1 MPYQKLLSPW
11 TDRAG
16 RLSFLKTGTFVLVC
30 VPALLVAIA
39 LWRNELGPLPYKE
52 ALHQIGDWTV
62 RFLVATLAL
71 TPLQRILM
79 WPRLALIRRM
89 LGVTAF
95 AYALTHLTLYIVN
108 EKFDLVFVASEIV
121 KRIYLTIGF
130 TALIG
135 LSLLAATSTDAAL
148 RRLGR
153 NWKRLHMIVYGI
165 AVLALL
171 HYFMQSKIDVSQATL
186 WSGLFLLLMIYRV
199 AVKLR
204 FTLTPTTLALCA
216 VAGGTPHR
224 ARRIRLV
231 RACDRRRSLPRAQG
245 QPGLLLWAAPGLD
258 RVCCRACGRTYPL
271 DQAGLW
277 LCQHPAESRPQ
288 RGDALIAL
296 EFALQCKHRLRFQD
310 HAVIEDLEMVRGEG

>member
-11 TDRAG
+11 TDRSG
-16 RLSFLKTGTFVLVC
+16 RFSFLKTGTFVLVC
-30 VPALLVAIA
+30 IPALLVAIA
-39 LWRNELGPLPYKE
+39 LWRNQLGPLPYKE

-62 RFLVATLAL
+62 RFLIATLAL
-71 TPLQRILM
+71 TPLQRIVM
-79 WPRLALIRRM
+79 WPKLALIRRM

-95 AYALTHLTLYIVN
+95 TYALTHFTLYIVN

-135 LSLLAATSTDAAL
+135 LSLLAATSTDGAL

-186 WSGLFLLLMIYRV
+186 WSGFFLVLMIYRV
-199 AVKLR
+199 ALKWR
-204 FTLTPTTLALCA
+204 FALTPVALGVCAAGGGLLTALVEFAWYGLATGVDPFRVLKANLVFSYGLRPACIVFLVGLA
-216 VAGGTPHR
+216 VALIPWIKQAYGLAS
-224 ARRIRLV
+224 ARLSPARN
-231 RACDRRRSLPRAQG
+231 
-245 QPGLLLWAAPGLD
+245 AAT
-258 RVCCRACGRTYPL
+258 R
-271 DQAGLW
+271 
-277 LCQHPAESRPQ
+277 
-288 RGDALIAL
+288 
-296 EFALQCKHRLRFQD
+296 
-310 HAVIEDLEMVRGEG
+310 

>member
-1 MPYQKLLSPW
+1 MPYRKLLSPW

-16 RLSFLKTGTFVLVC
+16 RFSPLKTGIFVLVFL
-30 VPALLVAIA
+30 PAAYYAIE
-39 LWRNELGPLPYKE
+39 LWRNDLGPLPYKE
-52 ALHQIGDWTV
+52 ALHRIGDWTV
-62 RFLVATLAL
+62 RFLIATLAL

-79 WPRLALIRRM
+79 WPKLALIRRM

-95 AYALTHLTLYIVN
+95 TYALAHFTLYIVN
-108 EKFDLVFVASEIV
+108 EKFDLIFVASEIV

-135 LSLLAATSTDAAL
+135 LCLLAATSTDGAL

-186 WSGLFLLLMIYRV
+186 WSGLFLLLITYRV

-204 FTLTPTTLALCA
+204 FALTPLTLAACA
-216 VAGGTPHR
+216 VMG
-224 ARRIRLV
+224 
-231 RACDRRRSLPRAQG
+231 
-245 QPGLLLWAAPGLD
+245 GLL
-258 RVCCRACGRTYPL
+258 T
-271 DQAGLW
+271 
-277 LCQHPAESRPQ
+277 
-288 RGDALIAL
+288 ALIEFTWYGLATGVDPVRVLKANLVFAYGLRPAWIVVLVGLAVAL
-296 EFALQCKHRLRFQD
+296 IPWIRQAYALASARLSPARN
-310 HAVIEDLEMVRGEG
+310 AATR

>member
-1 MPYQKLLSPW
+1 MPYRKLLSPW
-11 TDRAG
+11 TDRTG
-16 RLSFLKTGTFVLVC
+16 RFSFLKTGTFILVC
-30 VPALLVAIA
+30 IPAILVAIA

-52 ALHQIGDWTV
+52 ALHRIGDWTV

-79 WPRLALIRRM
+79 WPKLALIRRM

-95 AYALTHLTLYIVN
+95 TYALTHFALYVVN
-108 EKFDLVFVASEIV
+108 EKFDLVFVATEIV

-135 LSLLAATSTDAAL
+135 LSLLAATSTDSAL
-148 RRLGR
+148 RKLGR

-186 WSGLFLLLMIYRV
+186 WSGFFLLLMIYRA

-204 FTLTPTTLALCA
+204 FALTPLTLAVCA
-216 VAGGTPHR
+216 VVG
-224 ARRIRLV
+224 
-231 RACDRRRSLPRAQG
+231 
-245 QPGLLLWAAPGLD
+245 GLL
-258 RVCCRACGRTYPL
+258 T
-271 DQAGLW
+271 
-277 LCQHPAESRPQ
+277 
-288 RGDALIAL
+288 ALI
-296 EFALQCKHRLRFQD
+296 EFAWYGLATGVDPVRVLKANLAFAYGLRPASIVLLVGLAVALIPWIQQAYGLASARLSPARN
-310 HAVIEDLEMVRGEG
+310 AATR

>member
-16 RLSFLKTGTFVLVC
+16 RFSFLKTGTFVLVC

-171 HYFMQSKIDVSQATL
+171 HYFMQSKIDVSQAAL
-186 WSGLFLLLMIYRV
+186 WSGLFLLLMIYRI

-204 FTLTPTTLALCA
+204 FTLTPTTLAVCA
-216 VAGGTPHR
+216 VAGGLLT
-224 ARRIRLV
+224 ALV
-231 RACDRRRSLPRAQG
+231 EFAWY
-245 QPGLLLWAAPGLD
+245 GLATGVDPFRVLKANLVFSYGL
-258 RVCCRACGRTYPL
+258 R
-271 DQAGLW
+271 
-277 LCQHPAESRPQ
+277 PAWIVFVV
-288 RGDALIAL
+288 GFAVALIPWIKQAYG
-296 EFALQCKHRLRFQD
+296 FASTRLSPARK
-310 HAVIEDLEMVRGEG
+310 AATR

>member
-16 RLSFLKTGTFVLVC
+16 RFSFLKTGTFVLVC
-30 VPALLVAIA
+30 IPALLVAIA

-62 RFLVATLAL
+62 RFLITTLAL

-79 WPRLALIRRM
+79 WPKLALIRRM

-95 AYALTHLTLYIVN
+95 TYALTHFTLYIVN
-108 EKFDLVFVASEIV
+108 EKFDLLFVASEIV

-171 HYFMQSKIDVSQATL
+171 HYFMQSKIDVSQPTL
-186 WSGLFLLLMIYRV
+186 WSGFVLLLLIYRI
-199 AVKLR
+199 ALTRR
-204 FTLTPTTLALCA
+204 FALTPMTLAICAGAGGLFTAITEFAWYGLATGVDPFRVLKANLVFSYGLRPAWIVLLVGLA
-216 VAGGTPHR
+216 VALIPWIKQAYGLAS
-224 ARRIRLV
+224 ARLSPARN
-231 RACDRRRSLPRAQG
+231 
-245 QPGLLLWAAPGLD
+245 AAT
-258 RVCCRACGRTYPL
+258 R
-271 DQAGLW
+271 
-277 LCQHPAESRPQ
+277 
-288 RGDALIAL
+288 
-296 EFALQCKHRLRFQD
+296 
-310 HAVIEDLEMVRGEG
+310 